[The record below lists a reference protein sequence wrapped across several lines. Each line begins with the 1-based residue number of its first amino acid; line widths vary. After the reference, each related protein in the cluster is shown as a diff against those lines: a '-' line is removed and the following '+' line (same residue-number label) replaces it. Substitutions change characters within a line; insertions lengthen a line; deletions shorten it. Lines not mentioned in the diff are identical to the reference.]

1 MLDREGEAY
10 RLVEEE
16 DLLVEDIPLDELDR
30 ILAELDPILVADRLG
45 AE

>member
-16 DLLVEDIPLDELDR
+16 DVLLDEDIPLDE
-30 ILAELDPILVADRLG
+30 
-45 AE
+45 